1 MTEQPS
7 MAHLEVTHPGPQFD
21 VVEAQAKLQRRLGA
35 VGFPVST
42 ERDFLNVFRMNSEAT
57 LSEWEEIRDRL
68 PWKMWKRD
76 HVHRLAA
83 DDPMSEDD
91 RLEIKYE
98 LVDCLHFLLNMM
110 IAAGFVSWHEV
121 ESFYYAKNRE
131 NISRSERGY

>member
-1 MTEQPS
+1 MDQPS
-7 MAHLEVTHPGPQFD
+7 MAHLEVTHPGPEFD
-21 VVEAQAKLQRRLGA
+21 VLEAQRRLQTLLGGWDVEA
-35 VGFPVST
+35 Y
-42 ERDFLNVFRMNSEAT
+42 EEAAFLGVFRMNSEAT

-76 HVHRLAA
+76 HVERVANDDALA
-83 DDPMSEDD
+83 DDA

-110 IAAGFVSWHEV
+110 IAAGFTSWHEV